1 MERKLVES
9 EMVLLDFLM
18 DHGGFSTRTRARTAI
33 KAGLVTVDGT
43 MVRIPST
50 MVAAGV
56 TITWTSL
63 SKAVKPKDFDLGGAA
78 KSSHKDPK
86 TMPAPYDIVHEDEHL
101 IAYVKPAGMVFA
113 SPKPQVKTSYTRM
126 REWMSKA
133 RPECMDVHFV
143 NRIEKESSGICLI
156 AKDLQLRKHL
166 QDHWDSAET
175 GMYVV
180 VDGHL
185 PPDDV
190 ITAFE
195 PSEDAKK
202 RGPLREFPYRTMRAT
217 STHTMLKFRMCFND
231 VPVLMSG
238 LRRHSCMVVGKG
250 KEAPDPMGRSGLH
263 LYAVEIKGLDGEQ
276 QELKSRVPN
285 EFLQLMKGGK
295 GPKAIPGKSANKKT
309 RSPQEGTRHTR

>member
-43 MVRIPST
+43 AVRIPST
-50 MVAAGV
+50 TVAAGV

-63 SKAVKPKDFDLGGAA
+63 SKAVKPKDFDLGGASG
-78 KSSHKDPK
+78 SSQKDPK
-86 TMPAPYDIVHEDEHL
+86 SIPAPYDIVFEDDLL
-101 IAYVKPAGMVFA
+101 IGYVKPAGMVFA

-126 REWMSKA
+126 REWMAKA
-133 RPECMDVHFV
+133 RPECKDVHFV

-166 QDHWDSAET
+166 QDHWEGMES

-195 PSEDAKK
+195 PSDSPKK

-217 STHTMLKFRMCFND
+217 STHTMLKFRMCFDD

-250 KEAPDPMGRSGLH
+250 KEAPDPMSRSGLH
-263 LYAVEIKGLDGEQ
+263 LYALEITGLDGESR
-276 QELKSRVPN
+276 ELKSRVPN

-295 GPKAIPGKSANKKT
+295 GPKAIPRKSGHKKT
-309 RSPQEGTRHTR
+309 RSPEEGTRPVR